1 MIRSLW
7 SLITVLAVAN
17 LLALG
22 GFVGW
27 LVASGRLDAE
37 RFGAIRET
45 LSETI
50 VEEEARLAAEEREEA
65 QEAAAE
71 EERQRSLIPPLTA
84 SDRLRNISET
94 EEVARQRQERL
105 AREVRD
111 LQRSLDRER
120 ETLDSRIEAFN
131 EEKEQFEMMRSRIR
145 SIEGD
150 EQFLKAVGHLEAQKP
165 DRARDMLK
173 SLMAAGE
180 TDQAVAY
187 LNAMSARKAAKVIG
201 AFEEPAVAADLLE
214 RLRTRGTEN
223 RAP

>member
-7 SLITVLAVAN
+7 SVITVLAIAN
-17 LLALG
+17 LLALS

-27 LVASGRLDAE
+27 LVASGRLDSE
-37 RFGAIRET
+37 RFAEIRTT

-50 VEEEARLAAEEREEA
+50 AEEEARLAAEEREESIA
-65 QEAAAE
+65 QRAE
-71 EERQRSLIPPLTA
+71 EERLRSLIPPLTA
-84 SDRLRNISET
+84 SDRLRNISES
-94 EEVARQRQERL
+94 EEVSRQRQERL

-120 ETLDSRIEAFN
+120 QTLDARIEEFN
-131 EEKEQFEMMRSRIR
+131 EEKEQFESMRNRIR

-165 DRARDMLK
+165 DRARDMLQ

-180 TDQAVAY
+180 IDQAVSY

-214 RLRTRGTEN
+214 RLRTRGTES
-223 RAP
+223 RAQ